1 MRKYDGKSNLAGEFI
16 ERALIEKN
24 MTKENL
30 CTQLQLYGINIDIRH
45 LYRIIRGTVIL
56 KDFELIIICKI
67 LDVNYNELRKLVK

>member
-1 MRKYDGKSNLAGEFI
+1 MRKYEGKSNLAGEFI
-16 ERALIEKN
+16 ETALSRKN
-24 MTKENL
+24 MTKEHL

-67 LDVNYNELRKLVK
+67 LDIDYNELKELIK